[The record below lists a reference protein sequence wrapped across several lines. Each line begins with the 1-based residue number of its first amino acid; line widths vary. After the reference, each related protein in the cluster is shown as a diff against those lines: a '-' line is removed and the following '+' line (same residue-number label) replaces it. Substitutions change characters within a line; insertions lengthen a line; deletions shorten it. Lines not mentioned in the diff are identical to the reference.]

1 MIHRS
6 AKVPAARGASRRA
19 RGQQVSLARQL
30 LETTDM
36 PLDLVANRAGSSA
49 AASLREHLRR
59 RTFTTPSNY
68 RRSFRDRVARS
79 ASR

>member
-1 MIHRS
+1 
-6 AKVPAARGASRRA
+6 
-19 RGQQVSLARQL
+19 L

-59 RTFTTPSNY
+59 RTSTTPSNY

>member
-1 MIHRS
+1 MDDSPVSES
-6 AKVPAARGASRRA
+6 ARRA

-59 RTFTTPSNY
+59 RTSTTPSNY